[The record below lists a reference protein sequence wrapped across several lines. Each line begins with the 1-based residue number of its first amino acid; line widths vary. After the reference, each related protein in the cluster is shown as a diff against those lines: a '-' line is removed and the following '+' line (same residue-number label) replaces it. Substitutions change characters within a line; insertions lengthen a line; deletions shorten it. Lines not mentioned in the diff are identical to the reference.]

1 MWKALSSLLAFN
13 LLILT
18 SMAQLEL
25 VLVDSFKC
33 EGSIVESDGLGHL
46 YVVDGSTLKKYN
58 TKGENLKQNSLSQYG
73 EITAIDMSNA
83 LKYVVFFG
91 DFQQVLFLDNEL
103 AERGTLLRL
112 DQFANL
118 FASQVANSY
127 NNGLWVYDNQA
138 SELSRLDERFQ
149 VSNTSGNLLQQLRTT
164 PTASKIIEYN
174 NTLFMLDTNY
184 GIRIFNRF
192 AIHQKNFPIG
202 KFIDFSP
209 SKKGIFLLQENNI
222 WYMDYISL
230 QLTKLIDFKE
240 DALSFSVINKKY
252 FVLSNSGMKSYEL
265 RFTD

>member
-103 AERGTLLRL
+103 DQRTSKIDLRL
-112 DQFANL
+112 FLLACEL
-118 FASQVANSY
+118 ARMRLLSE
-127 NNGLWVYDNQA
+127 
-138 SELSRLDERFQ
+138 SELARR
-149 VSNTSGNLLQQLRTT
+149 
-164 PTASKIIEYN
+164 
-174 NTLFMLDTNY
+174 
-184 GIRIFNRF
+184 
-192 AIHQKNFPIG
+192 
-202 KFIDFSP
+202 P
-209 SKKGIFLLQENNI
+209 SK
-222 WYMDYISL
+222 
-230 QLTKLIDFKE
+230 
-240 DALSFSVINKKY
+240 
-252 FVLSNSGMKSYEL
+252 
-265 RFTD
+265 RC